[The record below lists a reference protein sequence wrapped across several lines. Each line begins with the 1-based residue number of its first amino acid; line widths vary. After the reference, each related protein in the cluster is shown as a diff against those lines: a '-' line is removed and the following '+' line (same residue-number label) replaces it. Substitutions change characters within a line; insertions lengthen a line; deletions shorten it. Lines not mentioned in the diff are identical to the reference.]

1 MARMTSFPPTRP
13 HRLHPQRGFTAI
25 ELMVVVAIVAV
36 LAALAGPSFTPMI
49 ERWRVR
55 SAAEDLTSTFYL
67 ARSEAIKR
75 GGGIVIQ
82 RSSSQGDCTT
92 SETDLWNCGWVVFL
106 DKNNNGVKDSG
117 EDELQVFAPTKRVK
131 VKFTDQKDKSLTT
144 PVLADRWGV
153 LSSDS
158 TSSFVFRLTP
168 IGSRNTEAS
177 ASSLCITSSGRPTRI
192 DTSTVSCT

>member
-1 MARMTSFPPTRP
+1 MSKLPSFRFS
-13 HRLHPQRGFTAI
+13 RGFTAI
-25 ELMVVVAIVAV
+25 ELMVTVAV
-36 LAALAGPSFTPMI
+36 LGVLAAIAAPSFTPLI
-49 ERWRVR
+49 ERWQVR
-55 SAAEDLTSTFYL
+55 QVSEELQSTVYF

-75 GGGIVIQ
+75 GGGVVIQ

-117 EDELQVFAPTKRVK
+117 EDELQVFAPTKHVK
-131 VKFTDQKDKSLTT
+131 VKFTDQKNKSLTE

-168 IGSRNTEAS
+168 IGSSNTEAS